1 MTTAP
6 ASSGGLRIALLTG
19 AIGWRG
25 SSAIYASV
33 ATGLA
38 ARGHE
43 TLVLVDDAGL
53 AARMDAEGARTVHVP
68 SRNTGLAEMRR
79 VREALAPFKPQ
90 VLMAD
95 RPRDL
100 RVAAVATLGWPTR
113 LLYRYNL
120 AHRRYPGDA
129 MSRFALWRA
138 AAVAYPSRAIARL
151 ARERTPRL
159 RGFAAALVPNGVDT
173 ARFRP
178 DPEAGR
184 AFRLARG
191 IAADAWVVLLPA
203 ALVRGKGHEAA
214 IAAVSRVAA
223 VADRPVVFVAA
234 GDGKLAADIRARADA
249 AGLETRFPGTLTAD
263 ELRAALAAADVVL
276 HPSDMETFGM
286 SVAEAMACGRPVIAT
301 RVGGVPEITGQSGR
315 AGLLVPLG
323 DVNALSDALLH
334 LLADPDRR
342 LAMGE
347 AARRRIESRF
357 PLAAMVDAY
366 ERLFLRLADRV

>member
-1 MTTAP
+1 MTAAP

-25 SSAIYASV
+25 SSAIYATV
-33 ATGLA
+33 ASGLA
-38 ARGHE
+38 VRGHE

-53 AARMDAEGARTVHVP
+53 AARMEAEGVRTVHVP

-79 VREALAPFKPQ
+79 VRDALAPLRPQ

-120 AHRRYPGDA
+120 AHRSYPGDA

-138 AAVAYPSRAIARL
+138 AAVVFPSRAIARL

-159 RGFAAALVPNGVDT
+159 RGFATALVPNGVDT

-178 DPEAGR
+178 DPEAGL
-184 AFRLARG
+184 AFRRAQE
-191 IAADAWVVLLPA
+191 IPDDAWVVLLPA

-214 IAAVSRVAA
+214 IAAIARLGASAQ
-223 VADRPVVFVAA
+223 RPTVFVAA
-234 GDGKLAADIRARADA
+234 GDGKLAADIRAKAEA
-249 AGLETRFPGTLTAD
+249 SGLTTRFPGALSSS
-263 ELRAALAAADVVL
+263 ELRTALAAADVVV

-286 SVAEAMACGRPVIAT
+286 SVAEAMACGRPVVAT
-301 RVGGVPEITGQSGR
+301 RVGGVPEVTGPSGR

-323 DVNALSDALLH
+323 DVNALAGGILH
-334 LLADPDRR
+334 LLTDPDRR
-342 LAMGE
+342 LAMGQ
-347 AARRRIESRF
+347 AARGRIESRF

-366 ERLFLRLADRV
+366 ERLFLRLADRA

>member
-1 MTTAP
+1 VTTAP

-53 AARMDAEGARTVHVP
+53 AARMDAEGRAHGSRAVAQYRAR
-68 SRNTGLAEMRR
+68 RDAR

-138 AAVAYPSRAIARL
+138 TAVAYPSRAIARL

-159 RGFAAALVPNGVDT
+159 RGFAATLVPNGVDT

-178 DPEAGR
+178 DPRRVERSALHGELPPR
-184 AFRLARG
+184 HGSSCCRPRWCVARG
-191 IAADAWVVLLPA
+191 
-203 ALVRGKGHEAA
+203 
-214 IAAVSRVAA
+214 
-223 VADRPVVFVAA
+223 
-234 GDGKLAADIRARADA
+234 
-249 AGLETRFPGTLTAD
+249 T
-263 ELRAALAAADVVL
+263 
-276 HPSDMETFGM
+276 
-286 SVAEAMACGRPVIAT
+286 
-301 RVGGVPEITGQSGR
+301 
-315 AGLLVPLG
+315 
-323 DVNALSDALLH
+323 
-334 LLADPDRR
+334 
-342 LAMGE
+342 
-347 AARRRIESRF
+347 RRRSRRCRAWR
-357 PLAAMVDAY
+357 PWQTVQ
-366 ERLFLRLADRV
+366 

>member
-1 MTTAP
+1 MTSAP

-25 SSAIYASV
+25 SSAIYATL

-53 AARMDAEGARTVHVP
+53 AARMEAEGARVAHVP
-68 SRNTGLAEMRR
+68 ARNTGLAEMRR
-79 VREALAPFKPQ
+79 VRDALAPLRPQ

-120 AHRRYPGDA
+120 AHRHYPGDA

-138 AAVAYPSRAIARL
+138 AAVVFPSRAIARL

-159 RGFAAALVPNGVDT
+159 RGFATALVPNGVDT
-173 ARFRP
+173 ARFHP
-178 DPEAGR
+178 DPDAGH
-184 AFRLARG
+184 AFRRAQG
-191 IAADAWVVLLPA
+191 IPDDAWVVLLPA

-214 IAAVSRVAA
+214 IAAISRIGSSAE
-223 VADRPVVFVAA
+223 RPIVFVAA
-234 GDGKLAADIRARADA
+234 GDGKLAADIRAKAET
-249 AGLETRFPGTLTAD
+249 AGLSTRFPGTLSPD
-263 ELRAALAAADVVL
+263 DLRAAFSAADVVV

-301 RVGGVPEITGQSGR
+301 AVGGVPEITGRSGR

-323 DVNALSDALLH
+323 DADALADALLG
-334 LLADPDRR
+334 LLDDPARR
-342 LAMGE
+342 AAMGE

-357 PLAAMVDAY
+357 PLAAMVEGY
-366 ERLFLRLADRV
+366 ERLFLRLADRA